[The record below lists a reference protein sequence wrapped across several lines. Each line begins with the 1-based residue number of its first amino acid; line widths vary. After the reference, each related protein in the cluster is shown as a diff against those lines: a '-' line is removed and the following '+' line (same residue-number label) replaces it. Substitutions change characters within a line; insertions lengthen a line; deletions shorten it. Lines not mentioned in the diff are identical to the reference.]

1 MIIYNVTIQLDQAI
15 VTDWLDW
22 MKKVHIPEVMETGM
36 FLNYRLLR
44 LMDDNP
50 EVTTYAVQ
58 YECLGMDQL
67 SQYQAQFAPALQV
80 AHRERYEGKF
90 VAFRTLLE
98 QVGGSF

>member
-15 VTDWLDW
+15 VSDWLDW
-22 MKKVHIPEVMETGM
+22 MKKIHIPEVMETGM

-50 EVTTYAVQ
+50 AVTTYAVQ

-67 SQYQAQFAPALQV
+67 NQYQAHHAPALQV
-80 AHRERYEGKF
+80 AHRDRYEGQF

-98 QVGGSF
+98 HVDGSL